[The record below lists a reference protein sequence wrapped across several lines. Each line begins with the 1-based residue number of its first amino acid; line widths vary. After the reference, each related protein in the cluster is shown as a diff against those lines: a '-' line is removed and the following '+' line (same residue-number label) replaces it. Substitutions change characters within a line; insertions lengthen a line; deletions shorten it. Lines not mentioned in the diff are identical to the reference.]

1 MIKKKVEIID
11 RHISDKIVRQRIS
24 DGYINRIDL
33 FNLIAQGAERNSS
46 PYKEP
51 IPNYIKLIRPIT
63 DSEIST
69 DWIQPKSVL
78 QIAETLP
85 SELKDALNRWIY
97 EWMLEHDFQPTRK
110 EDMKAKKETK
120 KKPQENSVPKGFEE
134 KIQKTLDYN
143 PKKK

>member
-1 MIKKKVEIID
+1 MSKKKVEIID

-33 FNLIAQGAERNSS
+33 FNLIGQGTERNSLL
-46 PYKEP
+46 YKET
-51 IPNYIKLIRPIT
+51 IPDYIELIRPII

-78 QIAETLP
+78 EIAETLP

-97 EWMLEHDFQPTRK
+97 KWMLEHDFQPIKK

-134 KIQKTLDYN
+134 KIKKTLDYN

>member
-1 MIKKKVEIID
+1 MSKKKVEIID

-33 FNLIAQGAERNSS
+33 FNLIGQGSEINSS

-51 IPNYIKLIRPIT
+51 IPDYIELIRPIT

-97 EWMLEHDFQPTRK
+97 EWMLEYDFQPTKK

-134 KIQKTLDYN
+134 KIKKTLDYN